1 MPNYMFQPSAEK
13 IGGFMK
19 IMLVVVLLSSM
30 LFGQILYEEHFTDG
44 NMQLDWRPWF
54 TDAGGI
60 GDSMGVISDPTT
72 PGGDGWAGRISNEY
86 MTVAGLTYAG
96 DNNLTDY
103 SIEAWI
109 YTEVAAAL
117 GPYNGIAIRMDSSIR
132 YYYRLVSDFD
142 SDGRIRLG
150 FLGSGGYPTIIRDW
164 TSGEIPGGVPA
175 TSSWHKFKLKMV
187 ADSIWC
193 YYDDSLLAD
202 CPFMH
207 DSVANGFFG
216 VYTFNMMDTASTR
229 CDDIVVMDE
238 GAGVAEHGAV
248 AIESF
253 TAYPNPFRDN
263 VNITYSKGHRAE
275 GRELV
280 IYDAAG
286 RLVKQFDYTTIGLS
300 NHISWNGKDSA
311 GNALAPGVYFISEKN
326 SDILVKVVKLD

>member
-1 MPNYMFQPSAEK
+1 MFQPLAEK
-13 IGGFMK
+13 KGGFMK
-19 IMLVVVLLSSM
+19 VMLVVVLLSSM
-30 LFGQILYEEHFTDG
+30 LFGQILYEEY
-44 NMQLDWRPWF
+44 
-54 TDAGGI
+54 
-60 GDSMGVISDPTT
+60 VISDPTT

-96 DNNLTDY
+96 ANNLTDY

-109 YTEVAAAL
+109 YTEVAAAM

-193 YYDDSLLAD
+193 YYDDILLPD

-207 DSVANGFFG
+207 DSIANGFFG

-238 GAGVAEHGAV
+238 GAGVAEHGTV

-263 VNITYSKGHRAE
+263 VNITYNKGHRAE
-275 GRELV
+275 GA
-280 IYDAAG
+280 IY
-286 RLVKQFDYTTIGLS
+286 
-300 NHISWNGKDSA
+300 W
-311 GNALAPGVYFISEKN
+311 
-326 SDILVKVVKLD
+326 

>member
-1 MPNYMFQPSAEK
+1 MFQPLAEK
-13 IGGFMK
+13 KGGFMK
-19 IMLVVVLLSSM
+19 VMLVVVLLSSM

-109 YTEVAAAL
+109 YTEVVAGM
-117 GPYNGIAIRMDSSIR
+117 GPYNGIAIRMDSTIR

-142 SDGRIRLG
+142 DDNQLRLG
-150 FLGSGGYPTIIRDW
+150 FLGSGGYPTILRDW
-164 TSGEIPGGVPA
+164 DSLEVPGGVPP

-193 YYDDSLLAD
+193 YYDDILLPD
-202 CPFMH
+202 CPFIH

-238 GAGVAEHGAV
+238 GAGVAEHGTV
-248 AIESF
+248 AIENF
-253 TAYPNPFRDN
+253 TVYPNPFRDN
-263 VNITYSKGHRAE
+263 VNITYSKEHRAE

>member
-1 MPNYMFQPSAEK
+1 
-13 IGGFMK
+13 MK
-19 IMLVVVLLSSM
+19 VMLVVVLLSSM

-109 YTEVAAAL
+109 YTIVISSSG
-117 GPYNGIAIRMDSSIR
+117 GPYNGIAIRMDSTIR

-142 SDGRIRLG
+142 SVPRIRLG
-150 FLGSGGYPTIIRDW
+150 FLGSGTMPTIIRDW
-164 TSGEIPGGVPA
+164 DSLEVPGGVPP
-175 TSSWHKFKLKMV
+175 TSSWHKFKLTMI

-193 YYDDSLLAD
+193 YYDDFLLPG
-202 CPFMH
+202 CPFIH

-229 CDDIVVMDE
+229 CDDIV
-238 GAGVAEHGAV
+238 AATATGVAEYITKT
-248 AIESF
+248 IENISVC
-253 TAYPNPFRDN
+253 PNPFRDN

-286 RLVKQFDYTTIGLS
+286 RLVTQFDYTTIGLS

-326 SDILVKVVKLD
+326 SGILVKVVKLH

>member
-60 GDSMGVISDPTT
+60 GDSMGVISDPST

-150 FLGSGGYPTIIRDW
+150 FLGSGGYPTILRDW

-193 YYDDSLLAD
+193 YYDDILLPD